1 MELIINDRMTKRIA
15 VICYFIIATLFLLV
29 RAMQGLSFLD
39 IGMYMSG
46 YEHFNEDPISIY
58 YVGQWLMSFEFS
70 GWILKL
76 FSFDSYYGLRIMRT
90 VLVIAMEIIIYL
102 HLKHYMP
109 KRYVLLGLAIATIA
123 QQESYADINYN
134 DYSAFFLC
142 LSLLLFHRGMASSN
156 LKRLS
161 FFLSG
166 LVVGLSIF
174 FRMTNISFLT
184 IPLCALIVLPLVGCR
199 KPSLGSFSLFYSGS
213 VVGVALM
220 LLVIYFTGTWQALMM
235 TITDLFSIG
244 TRTDDPHNFKNVF
257 LWLYDMYKHEVQAG
271 AIVLFITAVYA
282 VLHYRFKQYFM
293 RVGLFI
299 GFAFLIW
306 LNVYL
311 HEHISDV
318 IVGLSWF
325 MMFYLI
331 ARPSHHHELK
341 SLFAI
346 TFLFPIL
353 LPIGTNGGSIFIGQ
367 DLVFL
372 PLPVTLYILTLI
384 IKVEQNVYIS
394 KFRLLP
400 VAMLVCLVFTF
411 LYTDIKRPMSEEGY
425 RLICRYKVDS
435 PLTDHIYTTKENA
448 DTLNYLIKSLRGKY
462 LDNDYLFCNFNIPM
476 VSLLDC
482 KPYAVF
488 STVFCSTYMSI
499 HYLSVAE
506 NHLHRLPCLLL
517 EPGNMSERDKELV
530 AYVKTRAKYRRVW
543 SDGRFE
549 LLKPIK

>member
-1 MELIINDRMTKRIA
+1 MTKRIA

-29 RAMQGLSFLD
+29 RAMQGFSYLD

-46 YEHFNEDPISIY
+46 YEHFNDDPITIY

-70 GWILKL
+70 GWIMRL

-90 VLVIAMEIIIYL
+90 VLVIAMEIAIYL
-102 HLKHYMP
+102 HLRHYMP
-109 KRYVLLGLAIATIA
+109 RRYILLGLAIATIA

-142 LSLLLFHRGMASSN
+142 LSLLFYHRGVSAENRNM
-156 LKRLS
+156 LF

-174 FRMTNISFLT
+174 FRMTNLSFL
-184 IPLCALIVLPLVGCR
+184 ILPLCAMIVLPVTGCSNPSFRNLPFFYVGTVIGM
-199 KPSLGSFSLFYSGS
+199 S
-213 VVGVALM
+213 LM
-220 LLVIYFTGTWQALMM
+220 LVVIYFTGKWQALMM
-235 TITDLFSIG
+235 TFSDLFSIG
-244 TRTDDPHNFKNVF
+244 SRADDPHNLKNVF
-257 LWLYDMYKHEVQAG
+257 IWLYDIFKHEIQAG
-271 AIVLFITAVYA
+271 AIVLFITAIYA
-282 VLHYRFKQYFM
+282 VLHYRFKQ
-293 RVGLFI
+293 RLVQAGLFV

-318 IVGLSWF
+318 IVGVCWF
-325 MMFYLI
+325 VMLGLI
-331 ARPSHHHELK
+331 AKPSFRRGPV

-346 TFLFPIL
+346 AFLFPIL

-372 PLPVTLYILTLI
+372 PLPVAIYILSLNI
-384 IKVEQNVYIS
+384 RVGQNEYIS

-400 VAMLVCLVFTF
+400 LAVLGCLVFTF
-411 LYTDIKRPMSEEGY
+411 MYTDLKRPMSEDGY
-425 RLICRYKVDS
+425 RLICRYKIDS
-435 PLTDHIYTTKENA
+435 PLTRHIYTTKDNA
-448 DTLNYLIKSLRGKY
+448 DTLNYLIESLKGKY
-462 LDNDYLFCNFNIPM
+462 LDDDYLFCNFNIPI
-476 VSLLDC
+476 VSLLEC
-482 KPYAVF
+482 KPYGVF
-488 STVFCSTYMSI
+488 STVFCSTYMST

-517 EPGNMSERDKELV
+517 EPGNMSERDEELV
-530 AYVKTRAKYRRVW
+530 EYMKTRAKYKKVW
-543 SDGRFE
+543 SDGRYE
-549 LLKPIK
+549 LLKPQE